1 MTLNCLKLIL
11 SASHLILGIKIKFL
25 GEAKTEWTESESV
38 KNEETGKM
46 EDRRHEVTGNEEYY
60 QISYY
65 LMGGVNASE
74 TELPA
79 GAHSFPFTCALP
91 PQLPS
96 SFEGEFGYVR
106 YTIKVTLGENFLT
119 VN

>member
-1 MTLNCLKLIL
+1 MIFACL
-11 SASHLILGIKIKFL
+11 LILGIKIKFL
-25 GEAKTEWTESESV
+25 GEAKTEWTESQTV
-38 KNEETGKM
+38 RNEQTGKD
-46 EDRRHEVTGNEEYY
+46 EEQRNEVTGNEEYF

-65 LMGGVNASE
+65 LMGSVNAGD

-79 GAHSFPFTCALP
+79 GVHSFPFTCALP

-106 YTIKVTLGENFLT
+106 YTIKVTLGEFLES
-119 VN
+119 